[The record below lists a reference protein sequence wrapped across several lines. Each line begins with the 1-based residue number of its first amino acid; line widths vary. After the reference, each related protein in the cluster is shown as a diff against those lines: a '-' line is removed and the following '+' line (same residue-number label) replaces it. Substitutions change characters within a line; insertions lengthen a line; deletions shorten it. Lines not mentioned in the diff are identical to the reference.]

1 MAGDPGV
8 DVVLGVYA
16 PSLGGSAAEVRDAL
30 AAAQA
35 AHPDTAMALCAYGPL
50 PEPDA
55 SHPEARTVPVY
66 DAVDAAARALGRV
79 ADYAGWLAQEEG
91 EAYALDEAAVAQA
104 RAAVARA
111 LEAGPGRVDIATTIE
126 VLDAVGIDV
135 VPTEEACSLAEA
147 LAAAERL
154 GYPVALKADC
164 RTAMAKIVA
173 AGLALDLNDA
183 AALRSAWDR
192 MEARFG
198 DGLVPALVQ
207 PMVEPGLDVAVAV
220 HDHPE
225 VGPVIS
231 LRPGGANAA
240 LDLAAELQ
248 VLPLGDED
256 ARRLVGRSRLAPHL
270 DASSRRRLEDLLLR
284 IGALVEEV
292 PELARVAVNPI
303 IVGDG
308 RAVAIEVAAEVA
320 EVDRGEPLP
329 PIRRV

>member
-1 MAGDPGV
+1 
-8 DVVLGVYA
+8 
-16 PSLGGSAAEVRDAL
+16 
-30 AAAQA
+30 
-35 AHPDTAMALCAYGPL
+35 
-50 PEPDA
+50 
-55 SHPEARTVPVY
+55 
-66 DAVDAAARALGRV
+66 
-79 ADYAGWLAQEEG
+79 
-91 EAYALDEAAVAQA
+91 
-104 RAAVARA
+104 
-111 LEAGPGRVDIATTIE
+111 
-126 VLDAVGIDV
+126 
-135 VPTEEACSLAEA
+135 
-147 LAAAERL
+147 
-154 GYPVALKADC
+154 VALKAAC

-173 AGLALDLNDA
+173 AGLALDLHDA
-183 AALRSAWDR
+183 AALRSAWER
-192 MEARFG
+192 MEERFG

-225 VGPVIS
+225 VGPVVS

-256 ARRLVGRSRLAPHL
+256 ARRLVARSRLAPHL
-270 DASSRRRLEDLLLR
+270 DATSRRCLEDLLLR

-292 PELARVAVNPI
+292 PELVGVAVNPI

-320 EVDRGEPLP
+320 PVEREPLP